1 MPEGKLAGRVAI
13 VTGAGSGIGKATA
26 ELFAAEGAL
35 VVIADLERSD
45 GADVAR
51 SLGAA
56 FIATDV
62 RDSKSVENLVT
73 ETCRKFGRLDV
84 MHNNAGICLGAS
96 LIDTPD
102 EMYLNTIAVDLNGV
116 FWGVKFAGRV
126 MVKRRAGAIVN
137 TASVAGLIG
146 SPGLS
151 AYNAAKGGVVLL
163 TKNAALEFASAG
175 VRVNCVCPGVVDTP
189 LIKPF
194 VDAQEGMRQAL
205 ARSHPLGRLAQP
217 IDVAKAVLFL
227 ACDDAAF
234 ITGHALVVD
243 GGIMAGMSGAISAE

>member
-1 MPEGKLAGRVAI
+1 RGGQTMPEGKLAGRVAI

-62 RDSKSVENLVT
+62 RDSKSVENLMT

-102 EMYLNTIAVDLNGV
+102 EMYLNTIA
-116 FWGVKFAGRV
+116 
-126 MVKRRAGAIVN
+126 
-137 TASVAGLIG
+137 
-146 SPGLS
+146 
-151 AYNAAKGGVVLL
+151 
-163 TKNAALEFASAG
+163 
-175 VRVNCVCPGVVDTP
+175 
-189 LIKPF
+189 
-194 VDAQEGMRQAL
+194 
-205 ARSHPLGRLAQP
+205 
-217 IDVAKAVLFL
+217 
-227 ACDDAAF
+227 
-234 ITGHALVVD
+234 
-243 GGIMAGMSGAISAE
+243 